1 MRVIAGLLKSRKL
14 ETIDTNYIRPTS
26 DRVKEAMFSIIGDL
40 VVYCRFLDL
49 FAGSGSIGI
58 EAYSRGAAEVVF
70 IDSCPDSVKVL
81 KRNLLKTGLVDKVEI
96 EVHNTDY
103 SNAINKLKRR
113 GKIFDII
120 FIDPPYNKNIPLE
133 AVEKISENNI
143 LSKEGTIIVEHE
155 IRDPMPEKISS
166 YKLHKKKKYGN
177 TQLSFYVVNEDYREE

>member
-1 MRVIAGLLKSRKL
+1 MRVVAGLLKGRKL

-40 VVYCRFLDL
+40 AVHCRFLDL

-70 IDSCPDSVKVL
+70 VDSCPDSVKVL

-155 IRDPMPEKISS
+155 IRHPMPEKISS
-166 YKLHKKKKYGN
+166 YILHKKKKYGN